1 MVRHRELNGRY
12 QVLDLH
18 AYASHERGAYWF
30 TGGFGLRA
38 LGVWA
43 VSTTV
48 GLLWSSTSLYEGPL
62 AKVTK
67 GIDLSFI
74 SAFVIGG
81 ILYFVLGRLAPA
93 SAQQASRPGP
103 VRETR

>member
-1 MVRHRELNGRY
+1 
-12 QVLDLH
+12 
-18 AYASHERGAYWF
+18 
-30 TGGFGLRA
+30 
-38 LGVWA
+38 
-43 VSTTV
+43 
-48 GLLWSSTSLYEGPL
+48 LLWSSTSLYEGPL

-81 ILYFVLGRLAPA
+81 ILYFLLGRLAPA